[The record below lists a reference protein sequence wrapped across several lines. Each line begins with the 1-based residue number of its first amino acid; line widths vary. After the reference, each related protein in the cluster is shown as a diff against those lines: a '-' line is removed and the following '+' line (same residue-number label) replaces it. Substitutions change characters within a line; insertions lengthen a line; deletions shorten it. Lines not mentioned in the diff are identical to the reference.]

1 MQLPPLPPLGTDID
15 ALIPI
20 AGMLT
25 GVLIVGMIF
34 LGPVGRAIGDVVRHW
49 LGGGRKEPQALPG
62 ELDDLRERLDTVQH
76 QLSELAERQDFA
88 ERMLAR
94 VRNDRGLPSGPDVAG

>member
-1 MQLPPLPPLGTDID
+1 MQLPPLPPLGSD
-15 ALIPI
+15 LIPI

-34 LGPVGRAIGDVVRHW
+34 LGPVGRAIGDVVRHL

-62 ELDDLRERLDTVQH
+62 ELDELRERLDTVQH

-94 VRNDRGLPSGPDVAG
+94 VRKDRGLPSGSDAAG